1 MFVVLL
7 QGILLGLVISISAGP
22 SFFALVQIGI
32 QRGFKYGL
40 SMSLGITLS
49 DLTLIIVSYY
59 GLASYI
65 NANENAGIIGT
76 IGGIILILYGG
87 YSVITARKKKDKKI
101 IVTEEFETEEGNEY
115 LKPIPKP
122 VSKRKKEQA
131 ENNPS
136 VYVKKDKTSKFS
148 KFFGPEAGVLTYFL
162 KGYFINILNPVVL
175 ILWAGAVV
183 TVTSMSNE
191 NTVRENVFVFFL
203 GSIVMLLIFNILK
216 VLLGKQIKNF
226 LKPKVIE
233 WINIIIGI
241 IFAICGFILIIRV
254 LFFM

>member
-7 QGILLGLVISISAGP
+7 QGILLGIVVSISAGP

-40 SMSLGITLS
+40 SMSVGITLS

-59 GLASYI
+59 GLATYI
-65 NANENAGIIGT
+65 STDENTGIIGT
-76 IGGIILILYGG
+76 VGGIILILFGA
-87 YSVITARKKKDKKI
+87 YSVLTAKKKTTKTITD
-101 IVTEEFETEEGNEY
+101 EENFSSEENEY
-115 LKPIPKP
+115 LKPIPKRE
-122 VSKRKKEQA
+122 SKRKKE
-131 ENNPS
+131 
-136 VYVKKDKTSKFS
+136 KKPTKFN
-148 KFFGPEAGVLTYFL
+148 KFFSSDAGILTYFL

-183 TVTSMSNE
+183 TVTSMSNGNSLE
-191 NTVRENVFVFFL
+191 QNVLVFFA
-203 GSIVMLLIFNILK
+203 GSIAMLFVFNILK

-226 LKPKVIE
+226 LKPRIIE
-233 WINIIIGI
+233 LINIIVGI
-241 IFAICGFILIIRV
+241 IFVICGFVLIIRV